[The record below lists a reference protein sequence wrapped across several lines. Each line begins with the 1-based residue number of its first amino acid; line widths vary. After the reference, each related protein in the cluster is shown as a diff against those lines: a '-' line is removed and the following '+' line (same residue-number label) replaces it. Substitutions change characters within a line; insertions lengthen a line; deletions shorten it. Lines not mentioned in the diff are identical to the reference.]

1 MGGWHS
7 ILYAADNPDLV
18 RRIVMVDIAPEPS
31 PERMEASPAA
41 PTPME
46 FTALEDGFR
55 WIRSG
60 NELASDTRLMED
72 AKARLRQADSGSWTW
87 KADLKGFDNPLP
99 DMTDFS
105 LISRYWSAIESI
117 QCPILEIR
125 GAESNLVS
133 DNTIEKMKR
142 LGKEVS
148 SVDIDRAGHVVMV
161 DQPEP
166 FIEAIKG
173 FVCL

>member
-1 MGGWHS
+1 
-7 ILYAADNPDLV
+7 
-18 RRIVMVDIAPEPS
+18 
-31 PERMEASPAA
+31 
-41 PTPME
+41 
-46 FTALEDGFR
+46 
-55 WIRSG
+55 
-60 NELASDTRLMED
+60 MED

-148 SVDIDRAGHVVMV
+148 SVDIDKAGHVVMV